1 MQVWIET
8 MLVNLGYILMIE
20 INDAYF
26 YISVGVA
33 ALCLLLF
40 GKLIATY
47 LVGSQKG
54 ITLIFIGM
62 LIPLGLIVVGL
73 SLADLYLAHHI
84 TNETLQL
91 VVKIITGLSFFLF
104 IGVYLAKLFFSVEWG
119 KSLSA
124 IILTYGMTFACLFLT
139 KSGIETF
146 TSQASFID
154 KHKEKHVQE

>member
-47 LVGSQKG
+47 LVGSEKG

-84 TNETLQL
+84 TN
-91 VVKIITGLSFFLF
+91 
-104 IGVYLAKLFFSVEWG
+104 
-119 KSLSA
+119 
-124 IILTYGMTFACLFLT
+124 
-139 KSGIETF
+139 
-146 TSQASFID
+146 
-154 KHKEKHVQE
+154 